1 MKRDNKMKLT
11 KTKLK
16 EMIREELL
24 SEKMHG
30 WAPNWQKS
38 QLEDVLW
45 KAYSEF
51 KRFTK
56 DASESIW
63 AKDSKLKS
71 SIKQAE
77 KSIDK
82 LQNIIEKLPINKEE
96 EKK

>member
-11 KTKLK
+11 KSKLK

-24 SEKMHG
+24 NEKMRG
-30 WAPNWQKS
+30 LSPNWQRI

-45 KAYSEF
+45 KAHSEF
-51 KRFTK
+51 QRFTK
-56 DASESIW
+56 DVSESIW